1 MDDTIVTI
9 KAQAIA
15 DILDGV
21 DILAAVDIVEVAIGI
36 AAKKDKDKCMIE
48 VYIIAKLLIA
58 AGGKRG
64 IVELTDDGGV
74 SFTIEAD
81 NGKELLKL

>member
-1 MDDTIVTI
+1 MDDIIVTN

-21 DILAAVDIVEVAIGI
+21 DILAAVDIIGEAIVI
-36 AAKKDKDKCMIE
+36 ASKKDLSKSALN
-48 VYIIAKLLIA
+48 VYIIAKMLIHTN
-58 AGGKRG
+58 GKRG

-81 NGKELLKL
+81 NGNEILKV